1 MASYPIFCVVLKLTL
16 MFLKTKG
23 TPQWG
28 RFKWAVI
35 KTTNQTTSTLETLQY
50 SFFDTICAT
59 ISNHGL
65 S

>member
-1 MASYPIFCVVLKLTL
+1 